1 VEWVETTGRTVADAL
16 EAALDQ
22 LGVDE
27 QDAEVHVLVEPRA
40 GVFGIGRT
48 DARIRARVRPSAPR
62 PKRPQRGRRSR
73 DQRSSGQGRE
83 DTREPSGAGQGRE
96 RRPTSQPAK
105 SRSRPSGTKRAGPS
119 EGAGTAPP
127 STVLEGVGDGSS
139 AGSGAH
145 EAGVGSSASR
155 RRRGGR
161 RGHGGREGAPT
172 GAPRNE
178 EGEMGIE
185 QQAEL
190 VGAFVRGVV
199 ERLGYE
205 ATTDVRVEE
214 EHIVVEVTGDDLG
227 LLIGPRGSTLDSLQ
241 ELARTVVQRRGDEH
255 GARVVVD
262 VAGFRAKRAAALEN
276 FVRRLAAEVLAS
288 GEPEALEPM
297 SPADRKIVHDT
308 VNGIVGVET
317 TSEGVEPSRYV
328 VIRPSSAGA
337 APTAPIEAVAAE
349 AGTPDD

>member
-1 VEWVETTGRTVADAL
+1 MEWVETTGRTVADAL
-16 EAALDQ
+16 ESALDQ

-73 DQRSSGQGRE
+73 EQRSGGQGRE
-83 DTREPSGAGQGRE
+83 DSREPRGTGQDRERRAGQPARNRSRVSGAKRTGPSPGGEAEQPAIAAAVEGAGGERLDGSGAGGPAAAQG
-96 RRPTSQPAK
+96 AN
-105 SRSRPSGTKRAGPS
+105 
-119 EGAGTAPP
+119 
-127 STVLEGVGDGSS
+127 
-139 AGSGAH
+139 
-145 EAGVGSSASR
+145 R

-161 RGHGGREGAPT
+161 RGRGGREGAPT

-178 EGEMGIE
+178 EDEMSIE

-199 ERLGYE
+199 ERFGYE
-205 ATTDVRVEE
+205 ATTDVRVED
-214 EHIVVEVTGDDLG
+214 EHIIVEVTGEDLG

-241 ELARTVVQRRGDEH
+241 ELTRTVVQRRGDEH

-262 VAGFRAKRAAALEN
+262 VGGFRAKRAAALES
-276 FVRRLAAEVLAS
+276 FVRRLAAEVLES
-288 GEPEALEPM
+288 GVPEALEPM

-308 VNGIVGVET
+308 VNDIPGVET

-328 VIRPSSAGA
+328 VIRPSAGTASAGPA
-337 APTAPIEAVAAE
+337 EAVAAE
-349 AGTPDD
+349 AGAPDA